1 MFPVTSSPVIV
12 LWNTS
17 FTLSFTVTMSRP
29 PITPSH
35 ITWEFI
41 SLSGVREI
49 LPRSNS
55 DPHYAFSDDRR
66 SLTLSSVRLND
77 TGQYILIANNDGGRA
92 LASIQIQEV
101 QGNQLVLIHYQPC
114 IVK

>member
-1 MFPVTSSPVIV
+1 MLTYHLVVSPRVFPVTSSPTVA

-17 FTLSFTVTMSRP
+17 FTLTFTVTVSRP
-29 PITPSH
+29 PITPNH

-41 SLSGVREI
+41 SLSGVREV
-49 LPRSNS
+49 LPGSNS
-55 DPHYAFSDDRR
+55 DPHYVFSEDRR

-92 LASIQIQEV
+92 IASIQIQEV
-101 QGNQLVLIHYQPC
+101 QGN
-114 IVK
+114 

>member
-1 MFPVTSSPVIV
+1 MLTYHLVVSPRVFPVTSSPTVA

-17 FTLSFTVTMSRP
+17 FTLTFTVTMSRP

-55 DPHYAFSDDRR
+55 DPHYVFSDDRR

-101 QGNQLVLIHYQPC
+101 QGNQ
-114 IVK
+114 